1 MKHYLFAAMISTMG
15 AGLGWAADPSTGSG
29 PSLPS
34 DPCQQAI
41 LYQNNLELLRYLGNT
56 PMVMRGRVFYQK
68 GLVRVQ
74 QECLANQGSK

>member
-1 MKHYLFAAMISTMG
+1 MKHYLL
-15 AGLGWAADPSTGSG
+15 AGVVSLSSIGSCWAAGIPPPPT
-29 PSLPS
+29 

-68 GLVRVQ
+68 GLAKAQ
-74 QECLANQGSK
+74 QECQANQGSK